1 MKELPKYITT
11 LCLVS
16 VSIYAFAQKSGAGID
31 KSVKKLFPGISYV
44 PAKTFNSLAHN
55 GTDSAATY
63 SSRISSVQSFY
74 IAQAEVTN
82 KEYRDFVHYIRDSL
96 AHHLLG
102 HFKNGSEID
111 WKQNIDWND
120 NRLDAM
126 MTPPDQ
132 RLYGKKEI
140 DPERLN
146 MEIEFFGQKEIVNV
160 YPDTLR
166 WISDFSYSYNEVLVK
181 RYFSHP
187 MYNNYPVVG
196 VSLKQALAFCQWKT
210 NQVNANVIVR
220 LPTNAEWESAA
231 IGGNEANAVY
241 PATKKFDCNS
251 GVATERDGAVFK
263 GQQDD
268 GFFYTAPVK
277 SFAPNTYALYDMKGN
292 VSEWT
297 STALDEI
304 KNVEVKPDKQKR
316 LFIVKGGGWNSPPYY
331 LQPGVCQ
338 FYNAGTA
345 NTWIGFRYVVE
356 VKKD

>member
-1 MKELPKYITT
+1 MPKYSVTI
-11 LCLVS
+11 CLASIS
-16 VSIYAFAQKSGAGID
+16 VCSVAQRSPGID
-31 KSVKKLFPGISYV
+31 KSVKKSFPGISYV
-44 PAKTFNSLAHN
+44 PAKTFNSLVHN
-55 GTDSAATY
+55 GDDTAASY
-63 SSRISSVQSFY
+63 NSRTVSVESFY
-74 IAQAEVTN
+74 ISQTEVTN
-82 KEYRDFVHYIRDSL
+82 KEYRDFVHYVRDSVAHTIL
-96 AHHLLG
+96 AH
-102 HFKNGSEID
+102 FRNGNEID

-120 NRLDAM
+120 ARLDAM
-126 MTPPDQ
+126 MTSPDE
-132 RLYGKKEI
+132 RLFGRKEI
-140 DPERLN
+140 DPEKLT
-146 MEIEFFGQKEIVNV
+146 IALDFFGTKEIISV

-196 VSLKQALAFCQWKT
+196 VSLKQAMAFCQWKT
-210 NQVNANVIVR
+210 KQVNGNVIVR

-231 IGGNEANAVY
+231 IGEEKTNASYTV
-241 PATKKFDCNS
+241 TKKHDCNS
-251 GVATERDGAVFK
+251 GIATERDGAVLK

-277 SFAPNTYALYDMKGN
+277 SFPAQTYDLYDMKGN

-304 KNVEVKPDKQKR
+304 KNVEVKTDKQKR
-316 LFIVKGGGWNSPPYY
+316 SFIVKGGGWNSPPYY

-345 NTWIGFRYVVE
+345 NTWIGFRYVVK
-356 VKKD
+356 VKTN